1 MDNLNGIVAFVRTA
15 ETLSFV
21 AAGRKLGISASAVG
35 KTIARLE
42 RSLGVRLFH
51 RTTRRVTLTEEGRHF
66 HERCHRILEELRD
79 AEATLSA
86 SAQTPR
92 GRLRVS
98 LPVIGYRFLLPV
110 LPAFSARYPDIELDL
125 DFNDRLVDVVEGGF
139 DAVIRSGQLSDSSL
153 MSRRL
158 GPFRFVLCASPD
170 YLARAGV
177 PRGLAD
183 LAAHEGVR
191 YRFPTT
197 GKLQPWSLL
206 PDGGEPP
213 NLRCAMTCNN
223 MEALRGAVIAG
234 FGIGFMPDFLA
245 RDALA
250 AGSLV
255 EVLERIR
262 SRRDSSRSCGRRAA
276 SYRPSCACSST
287 SCASTCS
294 RRLETCRHAGTPAL
308 RRDVSRCLAC
318 RRAWPPGTRP
328 GSRRRHRDR
337 RACGW

>member
-35 KTIARLE
+35 KTIAKLE

-177 PRGLAD
+177 PRGMAD

-197 GKLQPWSLL
+197 GKLQAWSLL

-213 NLRCAMTCNN
+213 DLRCAMTCNN

-255 EVLERIR
+255 EVLEPHSIAPGQF
-262 SRRDSSRSCGRRAA
+262 SILWPSSRQLSPKLRVFVDFMCEH
-276 SYRPSCACSST
+276 
-287 SCASTCS
+287 
-294 RRLETCRHAGTPAL
+294 LFPA
-308 RRDVSRCLAC
+308 
-318 RRAWPPGTRP
+318 P
-328 GSRRRHRDR
+328 
-337 RACGW
+337 

>member
-183 LAAHEGVR
+183 LAAHESVR

-255 EVLERIR
+255 EVLEPHSIAPGQF
-262 SRRDSSRSCGRRAA
+262 SILWPSSRQLSPKLRVFVDFMCEH
-276 SYRPSCACSST
+276 
-287 SCASTCS
+287 
-294 RRLETCRHAGTPAL
+294 LFPA
-308 RRDVSRCLAC
+308 
-318 RRAWPPGTRP
+318 P
-328 GSRRRHRDR
+328 
-337 RACGW
+337 

>member
-255 EVLERIR
+255 EVLEPHSIVPGQF
-262 SRRDSSRSCGRRAA
+262 SILWPSSRQLSPKLRVFVDFMCEH
-276 SYRPSCACSST
+276 
-287 SCASTCS
+287 
-294 RRLETCRHAGTPAL
+294 LFPA
-308 RRDVSRCLAC
+308 
-318 RRAWPPGTRP
+318 P
-328 GSRRRHRDR
+328 
-337 RACGW
+337 